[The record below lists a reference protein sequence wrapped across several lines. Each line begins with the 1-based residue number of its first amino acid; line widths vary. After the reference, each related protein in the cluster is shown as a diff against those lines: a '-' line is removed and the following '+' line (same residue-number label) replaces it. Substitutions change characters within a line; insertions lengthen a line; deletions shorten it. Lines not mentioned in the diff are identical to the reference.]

1 MSIVITGLIEGT
13 EYTVA
18 VKAVNEEGEG
28 GEGKSNAVI
37 ITREYNTS
45 HLMSS
50 YATAQ

>member
-37 ITREYNTS
+37 ITILRE
-45 HLMSS
+45 
-50 YATAQ
+50 